1 MVKKLLLV
9 FITILAALTG
19 SGCISLFNSYRSN
32 LHLERWEDLSHKR
45 QYDKAEKAI
54 ESALEY
60 SPENVKAWIALGDIY
75 LITEGYR
82 EARYAYEEALRLDRD
97 AFDAYSGLLAVDL
110 EESGYS
116 DTIKDRVSKEIET
129 FRSEGEKSA
138 ERLMAVFYV
147 QNFLHEYDKAATT
160 AEEIMKLSPGEKI
173 SKSLSNY
180 LFEELITEKDVE
192 KRLLKSERFL
202 STFPSAKE
210 AFMVNNLRLGSVQKD
225 VKDSDLLFR
234 LGEEW
239 IRKEPDSRRTNYSV
253 GYWYTEEGLAL
264 ERAVTYIKKALD
276 LIVNP
281 DPADKPEYYPES
293 EWLKDLNK
301 TTGTYYSTLGLAYY
315 KLGQKEMA
323 EEAYKKGT
331 KYLEYDKDLYF
342 RLGNILE
349 ERGDAN
355 GAVNAYVQALKSG
368 ENIEAEER
376 LKNLLTGWV
385 EEDKQWTFSGEEIMG
400 HGLTKDNENN
410 PPIPPLEKGGKG
422 GFERL
427 FSSEIIY
434 KYFAKKEGI
443 TSFTNVTAAAGIAGS
458 GGGRTAWGD
467 FNNDT
472 YEDILLNGYI
482 LFKNNRDG
490 TFANITNAAGI
501 TYPSGANGGIWGDI
515 DNDGFI
521 DFYTF
526 ATGKNNIDRLWKNN
540 GG

>member
-32 LHLERWEDLSHKR
+32 LHLEKWEDLSHKR

-60 SPENVKAWIALGDIY
+60 NPENVKAWIALGDIY

-82 EARYAYEEALRLDRD
+82 EARYAYEEALRLDSN

-116 DTIKDRVSKEIET
+116 DTVKDRVSKEIET
-129 FRSEGEKSA
+129 FRSEGEKSP
-138 ERLMAVFYV
+138 ERLMAVFNV
-147 QNFLHEYDKAATT
+147 QNFLHEYDKAAAT
-160 AEEIMKLSPGEKI
+160 AEEIMSLSPDDKI
-173 SKSLSNY
+173 SESLSSY
-180 LFEELITEKDVE
+180 LFEELIREKDVE
-192 KRLLKSERFL
+192 KRLEMSGRFL
-202 STFPSAKE
+202 STFPSARE
-210 AFMVNNLRLGSVQKD
+210 TVTVNHHRLGSGQKD
-225 VKDSDLLFR
+225 LKDRDLLLS

-239 IRKEPDSRRTNYSV
+239 IRKEPDSRRANFSV
-253 GYWYTEEGLAL
+253 GYWYTEEGIAM
-264 ERAVTYIKKALD
+264 ERAVIYIKKALD

-368 ENIEAEER
+368 EHNEAEER
-376 LKNLLTGWV
+376 LKTIVKTQLPAIDAENSVCHPVCHPEFISGSKIMQGQ
-385 EEDKQWTFSGEEIMG
+385 EIPKQVRDDRGDDG
-400 HGLTKDNENN
+400 GDN
-410 PPIPPLEKGGKG
+410 
-422 GFERL
+422 
-427 FSSEIIY
+427 SETASPSESMH
-434 KYFAKKEGI
+434 KYYADKEG
-443 TSFTNVTAAAGIAGS
+443 
-458 GGGRTAWGD
+458 
-467 FNNDT
+467 
-472 YEDILLNGYI
+472 
-482 LFKNNRDG
+482 
-490 TFANITNAAGI
+490 
-501 TYPSGANGGIWGDI
+501 
-515 DNDGFI
+515 
-521 DFYTF
+521 
-526 ATGKNNIDRLWKNN
+526 
-540 GG
+540 